1 MTSGELAASL
11 RPAAGPGSA
20 DLLGQ
25 GDDDARGAAQVAQQ
39 EKVLVLR
46 HLAEE
51 VGTMI
56 MRAAARMLAEAI
68 SGRARAA
75 SQLRRPAPQ

>member
-1 MTSGELAASL
+1 MISGELAASL
-11 RPAAGPGSA
+11 RPAAGPESA

-51 VGTMI
+51 LGTMI

-75 SQLRRPAPQ
+75 S

>member
-25 GDDDARGAAQVAQQ
+25 GDDDDWGALTINVQ
-39 EKVLVLR
+39 
-46 HLAEE
+46 
-51 VGTMI
+51 
-56 MRAAARMLAEAI
+56 
-68 SGRARAA
+68 
-75 SQLRRPAPQ
+75 